1 MKRLSESIRSCLDA
15 VGANDESSRKA
26 RRAAEVQQAWKLAV
40 EKVYQDAAPFVLSHI
55 NAIYVLKENGVACV
69 VVYADDSL
77 IRSDIDARQEFLKM
91 ALAELGERVE
101 TFRILASRFTMKDRH
116 PFAETSAEDDEYDPS
131 RIFEKTRRTPISD
144 EEQARVDACV
154 EPIED
159 ERVRNALK
167 RAMIA
172 EIEHHGENRHF
183 S

>member
-1 MKRLSESIRSCLDA
+1 MKRLSESIKSCLDA
-15 VGANDESSRKA
+15 VGVNDESARKA
-26 RRAAEVQQAWKLAV
+26 RRAAEVQQAWKSAV

-55 NAIYVLKENGVACV
+55 NAVYILKENGVSCA

-91 ALAELGERVE
+91 ALAEVGEHFE
-101 TFRILASRFTMKDRH
+101 TFRILASRFSMKERQ
-116 PFAETSAEDDEYDPS
+116 PFAETSIDGNEYDPS
-131 RIFEKTRRTPISD
+131 RIFEKTRRAPISD
-144 EEQARVDACV
+144 EDRIRVDACV
-154 EPIED
+154 ESIED
-159 ERVRNALK
+159 EKVRTALK

>member
-1 MKRLSESIRSCLDA
+1 MKRLSESIKSCLDA
-15 VGANDESSRKA
+15 VGVNDESARKA
-26 RRAAEVQQAWKLAV
+26 RRAAEVQQAWRAAI

-55 NAIYVLKENGVACV
+55 NAVYILKESGVSYA

-91 ALAELGERVE
+91 ALAESGERVE
-101 TFRILASRFTMKDRH
+101 TFRILASRFSMKERH
-116 PFAETSAEDDEYDPS
+116 PFAEASTDDNEYDPS

-144 EEQARVDACV
+144 GDLARVESCV
-154 EPIED
+154 ESIED
-159 ERVRNALK
+159 EKVRIALK
-167 RAMIA
+167 RAMVA